1 MTIAIDAPNLGA
13 RETPPQLVAAAAEPG
28 VIPGQ
33 VPQFGES
40 LMKRAGPPAEIAP
53 QNVPPASNA
62 SSCTTGNVWGGT
74 GGTGGPT
81 EP

>member
-1 MTIAIDAPNLGA
+1 LGA
-13 RETPPQLVAAAAEPG
+13 RETPSQLVAAAAEPG

-33 VPQFGES
+33 VLQFGES
-40 LMKRAGPPAEIAP
+40 LMKRAGQPAEIAP
-53 QNVPPASNA
+53 QNVPSGSNA

-74 GGTGGPT
+74 GGLT